1 MGLTEKDKLTLG
13 HTYER
18 NMAIYRDI
26 QKQAQRYCCINQGPA
41 YERTLKRLMD
51 QAGLIAVPTPPSWH
65 PDFKGQEKTG
75 KTNEEKT
82 PDGLKRI
89 TFPDGSTIA
98 RF

>member
-1 MGLTEKDKLTLG
+1 MLTEKDQLVLG
-13 HTYER
+13 LVYER
-18 NMAIYRDI
+18 NLAIYRDI
-26 QKQAQRYCCINQGPA
+26 QKQAHRLTGHNQGPA
-41 YERTLKRLMD
+41 YEQTLKRLMA